1 MSILVDFIL
10 EGFPAKLARL
20 DRRSGV
26 HQDHVALQ
34 VRLVEGRLRAEAA
47 LKVLAAVVGIDA
59 VTQKLR
65 HAAADATT
73 TTTCNNKQRFR
84 SQVLSGF
91 AFEIEQLFWNHISLK
106 FYV

>member
-10 EGFPAKLARL
+10 ECFPAKFARL

-26 HQDHVALQ
+26 HQDHMALQ

-73 TTTCNNKQRFR
+73 TTCNNKQRFR

-91 AFEIEQLFWNHISLK
+91 AFKIEQLFWNHISLK
-106 FYV
+106 CYV